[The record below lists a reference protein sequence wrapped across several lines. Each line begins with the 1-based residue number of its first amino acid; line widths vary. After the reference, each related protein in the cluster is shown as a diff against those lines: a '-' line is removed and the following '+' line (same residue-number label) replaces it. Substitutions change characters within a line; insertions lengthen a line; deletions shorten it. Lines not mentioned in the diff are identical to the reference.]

1 MAPRK
6 AGTPRP
12 KKTTLPEDRK
22 VFTIDVKGLDT
33 KEAEAYVNTVMEAHK
48 NTKLDDDAVVKYD
61 LIRLPEVE
69 VVETTGVELHNVL
82 KRTIE
87 GLQRPDKQTY
97 EPTVYEIGANP
108 AEEIR
113 LLGFKVVLDETIKP
127 GTAELV
133 GPNGKVVIKWA

>member
-6 AGTPRP
+6 AGTSRP
-12 KKTTLPEDRK
+12 KKTEITELPSISITNVVAREIEKTLDFYIPINRTD
-22 VFTIDVKGLDT
+22 I
-33 KEAEAYVNTVMEAHK
+33 
-48 NTKLDDDAVVKYD
+48 
-61 LIRLPEVE
+61 I
-69 VVETTGVELHNVL
+69 ETTGIELHNVL

-108 AEEIR
+108 KEEIR
-113 LLGFKVVLDETIKP
+113 LLGFKVVLDETIEP

-133 GPNGKVVIKWA
+133 GPNGKVVVKWA